1 MRSLQGSGF
10 SGLGVEDLGFRGLG
24 VEGFMQAV
32 IRQSKR
38 ERRMDDYHVNEL
50 QINRT
55 ECEYPCLP
63 GIARAV
69 CGVSNSDSM

>member
-1 MRSLQGSGF
+1 
-10 SGLGVEDLGFRGLG
+10 
-24 VEGFMQAV
+24 MQAV

-50 QINRT
+50 QIKRT
-55 ECEYPCLP
+55 EYEYPCLP
-63 GIARAV
+63 AIARAV